1 MDETGF
7 RIRVLAG
14 RVVITHLTTKA
25 VYLADPNNRESVTVV
40 ETICGDSTTIPP
52 MLILKGE
59 VLLKKYFDN
68 DLENGT
74 LLAVSASGYSND
86 ELAMKY
92 LIHFYNNTFKKTKGR
107 WRMLIFD
114 GHSSYISAEFLHYC
128 WEYKIIPFQLPPHS
142 THLLQPLDIGLF
154 QPLKH

>member
-25 VYLADPNNRESVTVV
+25 VYLADPDNRELVTTV

-68 DLENGT
+68 DLKNDT
-74 LLAVSASGYSND
+74 LFTVSTSRYLNN
-86 ELAMKY
+86 ELTIKY
-92 LIHFYNNTFKKTKGR
+92 LIYFYNNTFKKTKR
-107 WRMLIFD
+107 R
-114 GHSSYISAEFLHYC
+114 
-128 WEYKIIPFQLPPHS
+128 
-142 THLLQPLDIGLF
+142 
-154 QPLKH
+154 